1 MGQATIAE
9 QVASVEGRLDQLTR
23 MYGKSGK
30 RMGNPFV
37 AIGAIG
43 TLLGVLGALV
53 LWGISLENSITANST
68 YLETLGK
75 EQPLKRI
82 TENSV
87 HIQNLTA
94 QQSLDRASDKEAR
107 ADIKAR
113 LERISTQLDELLR
126 ERTRYKGGPH

>member
-1 MGQATIAE
+1 
-9 QVASVEGRLDQLTR
+9 
-23 MYGKSGK
+23 
-30 RMGNPFV
+30 MGNPFV
-37 AIGAIG
+37 AIRAIG

-68 YLETLGK
+68 YIETLGK

-126 ERTRYKGGPH
+126 ERTRYNGSPH